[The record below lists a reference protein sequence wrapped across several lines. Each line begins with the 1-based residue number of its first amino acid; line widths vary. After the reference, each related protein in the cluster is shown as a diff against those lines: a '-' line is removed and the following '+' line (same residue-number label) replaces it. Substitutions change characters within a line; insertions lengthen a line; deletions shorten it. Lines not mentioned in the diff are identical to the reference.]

1 MLAEDQRCV
10 IGMLDGFGLTYLE
23 GTNLPVIKNKLIK
36 EGLFKKVSGCYPS
49 VTNVNNVGIATGSWP
64 KDHGIIANSYFNRES
79 GTPEYMNDKNLIKVD
94 SVFIKGKKRNKKV
107 AVLSSKK
114 KSTELFGDSADI
126 AITAENPPKDLVE
139 AIGEPAHIY
148 SSEVNDWLW
157 QAAIYLLKKDKSI
170 DLIYVHITDYPMH
183 RWAPEEIGSQL
194 HLQKM
199 DARLGEITECA
210 PDAAILLTADH
221 SMNKK
226 TRCWNLAKVCE
237 NRGIPL
243 LFALSPERDYYIKHH
258 KNYTG
263 CSWIW
268 LKDPEDKE
276 PVREIIKSL
285 DGVDEVYDSKYIADK
300 YKTSIHHIGD
310 LVVEGD
316 KNTMFGEADEEYETL
331 DEGYRAH
338 GSLHE
343 MELPMIMYNTNLEI
357 DKFNELTHNKD
368 LTIHLWDK

>member
-1 MLAEDQRCV
+1 MLVENQRCV

-114 KSTELFGDSADI
+114 KSTELFGGSADI

-157 QAAIYLLKKDKSI
+157 HAAIYLLKKDKSI

-276 PVREIIKSL
+276 PVRDIIKSL
-285 DGVDEVYDSKYIADK
+285 EGVDEVYDSKYIADK

>member
-1 MLAEDQRCV
+1 MLVENQRCV

-237 NRGIPL
+237 NRGIP
-243 LFALSPERDYYIKHH
+243 YIKHH

-276 PVREIIKSL
+276 PVRDIIKSL
-285 DGVDEVYDSKYIADK
+285 EGVDEVYDSKYIADK

>member
-148 SSEVNDWLW
+148 SSEVNDL
-157 QAAIYLLKKDKSI
+157 S
-170 DLIYVHITDYPMH
+170 LIHI
-183 RWAPEEIGSQL
+183 
-194 HLQKM
+194 
-199 DARLGEITECA
+199 
-210 PDAAILLTADH
+210 
-221 SMNKK
+221 
-226 TRCWNLAKVCE
+226 
-237 NRGIPL
+237 
-243 LFALSPERDYYIKHH
+243 
-258 KNYTG
+258 
-263 CSWIW
+263 
-268 LKDPEDKE
+268 
-276 PVREIIKSL
+276 
-285 DGVDEVYDSKYIADK
+285 
-300 YKTSIHHIGD
+300 
-310 LVVEGD
+310 
-316 KNTMFGEADEEYETL
+316 
-331 DEGYRAH
+331 
-338 GSLHE
+338 
-343 MELPMIMYNTNLEI
+343 
-357 DKFNELTHNKD
+357 
-368 LTIHLWDK
+368 

>member
-1 MLAEDQRCV
+1 
-10 IGMLDGFGLTYLE
+10 
-23 GTNLPVIKNKLIK
+23 
-36 EGLFKKVSGCYPS
+36 
-49 VTNVNNVGIATGSWP
+49 
-64 KDHGIIANSYFNRES
+64 
-79 GTPEYMNDKNLIKVD
+79 MNDKNLIKVD
-94 SVFIKGKKRNKKV
+94 SVFIEGKRRNKKV
-107 AVLSSKK
+107 AILSSKK

-243 LFALSPERDYYIKHH
+243 LFALSPERDYYI
-258 KNYTG
+258 NCLLYT
-263 CSWIW
+263 S
-268 LKDPEDKE
+268 DA
-276 PVREIIKSL
+276 
-285 DGVDEVYDSKYIADK
+285 AD
-300 YKTSIHHIGD
+300 D
-310 LVVEGD
+310 
-316 KNTMFGEADEEYETL
+316 
-331 DEGYRAH
+331 
-338 GSLHE
+338 
-343 MELPMIMYNTNLEI
+343 
-357 DKFNELTHNKD
+357 
-368 LTIHLWDK
+368 

>member
-1 MLAEDQRCV
+1 
-10 IGMLDGFGLTYLE
+10 
-23 GTNLPVIKNKLIK
+23 
-36 EGLFKKVSGCYPS
+36 
-49 VTNVNNVGIATGSWP
+49 
-64 KDHGIIANSYFNRES
+64 
-79 GTPEYMNDKNLIKVD
+79 
-94 SVFIKGKKRNKKV
+94 
-107 AVLSSKK
+107 
-114 KSTELFGDSADI
+114 
-126 AITAENPPKDLVE
+126 
-139 AIGEPAHIY
+139 
-148 SSEVNDWLW
+148 
-157 QAAIYLLKKDKSI
+157 
-170 DLIYVHITDYPMH
+170 
-183 RWAPEEIGSQL
+183 
-194 HLQKM
+194 M

-276 PVREIIKSL
+276 PVRDIIKSL
-285 DGVDEVYDSKYIADK
+285 EGVDEVYDSKYIADK

-316 KNTMFGEADEEYETL
+316 KNTIMGLPVIKIKEYLETY
-331 DEGYRAH
+331 G
-338 GSLHE
+338 
-343 MELPMIMYNTNLEI
+343 
-357 DKFNELTHNKD
+357 
-368 LTIHLWDK
+368 

>member
-1 MLAEDQRCV
+1 
-10 IGMLDGFGLTYLE
+10 
-23 GTNLPVIKNKLIK
+23 
-36 EGLFKKVSGCYPS
+36 
-49 VTNVNNVGIATGSWP
+49 
-64 KDHGIIANSYFNRES
+64 
-79 GTPEYMNDKNLIKVD
+79 MNDKNLIKVD

-157 QAAIYLLKKDKSI
+157 HAAIYLLKKDKSI

-276 PVREIIKSL
+276 PVRDIIKSL
-285 DGVDEVYDSKYIADK
+285 EGVDEVYDSKDIADK